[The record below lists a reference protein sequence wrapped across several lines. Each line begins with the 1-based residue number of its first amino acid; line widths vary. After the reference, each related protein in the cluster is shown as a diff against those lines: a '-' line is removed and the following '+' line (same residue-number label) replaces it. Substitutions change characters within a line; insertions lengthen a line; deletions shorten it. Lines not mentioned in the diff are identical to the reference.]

1 MSRSVHASNFAGIG
15 VSVET
20 AAKLFHIMD
29 ANQVWG
35 VGCFGAPFFYT
46 GLPRGA
52 IFEIGIMNRQMK
64 KTAVEEKRSIYL
76 SSQSIGL
83 FGRTKILHGTRN

>member
-1 MSRSVHASNFAGIG
+1 MSVYVTYIYIYKVYFLSSGYYSLSRSVHASNFAGIG

-35 VGCFGAPFFYT
+35 VGCFGLPFFYT

-52 IFEIGIMNRQMK
+52 IF
-64 KTAVEEKRSIYL
+64 
-76 SSQSIGL
+76 
-83 FGRTKILHGTRN
+83 